1 MKLLEKL
8 RFQPEWQ
15 SDDPSIRLTA
25 VRELSHEA
33 QEVLFAIA
41 KHDADLGVRRAA
53 IGRVTSISALATI
66 AAGDDD
72 TVRLEAAVVLRD
84 RLVDL
89 HEDEVDRQQIDHSLL
104 ALTDARDLA
113 AVARRGRID
122 SLRRG
127 ALARVKDEKI
137 LGSIAR
143 RAEFP
148 EIALE
153 ALARI
158 EDIDELSAVAVRAED
173 KTVALTAFD
182 RLTTTPLNADT
193 LEQIARRAKHKAIV
207 RRAKVELTSLNVPTL
222 DEPSVTEREALC
234 DQLEALTAE
243 DDLERGQVRLDEL
256 LQWWATL
263 EGAADST
270 LSERFATVRL
280 AAESWLV
287 KLDTDQAE
295 ARRKVSE
302 QAVALETR
310 VLLCERI
317 EKLVGAKVPEELAA
331 LRKALA
337 ELPALEPDVV
347 ASDDATALF
356 KRIDAADAA
365 CERRHTQWLSGI
377 DRLLELDKLIE
388 EIEALLASDPS
399 AESNTDAIMSRWL
412 VFDKTWRG
420 LMAIARVE
428 IDLSD
433 TGSAA
438 RLKQLEKRRDAVG
451 ERRRALAARAEVE
464 HSRQEQENLARLQKL
479 CNTLN
484 RMVAAENLE
493 LGEAKRQLRAARK
506 LLDHP
511 SALPSRRDRDVLTR
525 RLRQSHT
532 ALLGRVRELRDFADW
547 ERWANLSI
555 QEDLCWR
562 MEALAEIP
570 VTEDVASVAHQFR
583 KLMHRWRQAA
593 QVPKDKSEELW
604 KRFKKA
610 HDAVF
615 PRCEQHFKQQ
625 VAEREK
631 NRVHKLALVEEVER
645 LATSTSWINTAK
657 RITQLQA
664 EWKMIG
670 SAPRKEQQELWNRF
684 RAACSSFFARRKAEL
699 VQRKQEWA
707 ANFEKKDALCARVEA
722 LADTDDLAAAIEE
735 VKQSQAEWKT
745 IGPVRRTRSDVVWQ
759 RFRTA
764 CDGVF
769 QRTHKQEY
777 AAAAEKVKFRETLCA
792 ELETL
797 ILEAESSG
805 EAPNELVE
813 TVQGIQDQWRRAS
826 DIPHVLQQ
834 RLAVRFGSAILK
846 LIESYPMS
854 FRGAALDPARG
865 LKRLEKLCERVEA
878 LIPAASIR
886 GGVDCASPVEIL
898 AAQWHETLANN
909 TMGVRV
915 DEAAK
920 RRSAIEEVVRLQAER
935 RGLGQVT
942 GDEGRRLADRFQR
955 ACDRVFQQGKP
966 ASNQRKAA
974 VSSRRR
980 PKREGPAKQSVP
992 LVPDP
997 WPK

>member
-1 MKLLEKL
+1 MKLLKKL
-8 RFQPEWQ
+8 RSQPEWQ

-33 QEVLFAIA
+33 QEVLFSIA

-53 IGRVTSISALATI
+53 IGRVTSIAALATI

-72 TVRLEAAVVLRD
+72 IVRLEAAAVLRD

-104 ALTDARDLA
+104 VLTDERDLA

-122 SLRRG
+122 SLRCG
-127 ALARVKDEKI
+127 ALARVTDEKL

-158 EDIDELSAVAVRAED
+158 DGIDELSAVAVRAED

-182 RLTTTPLNADT
+182 RLTAIQLNTDA
-193 LEQIARRAKHKAIV
+193 LEKIARRAKHKAIV
-207 RRAKVELTSLNVPTL
+207 RRAKAELAGLNVPTV
-222 DEPSVTEREALC
+222 DESSVTEREALC

-243 DDLERGQVRLDEL
+243 DDLERGRARLDEL
-256 LQWWATL
+256 LQRWAAL
-263 EGAADST
+263 EGTADST

-280 AAESWLV
+280 AAESRLV

-295 ARRKVSE
+295 ARKRANE
-302 QAVALETR
+302 QTIALETR
-310 VLLCERI
+310 VLLCGRI
-317 EKLVGAKVPEELAA
+317 EQLVGAKVPEELAA
-331 LRKALA
+331 LRKDLA
-337 ELPALEPDVV
+337 KLPALEPDVA
-347 ASDDATALF
+347 ASDEATALF

-365 CERRHTQWLSGI
+365 CERRHARWLSGI

-388 EIEALLASDPS
+388 EIEALLASDLS
-399 AESNTDAIMSRWL
+399 AESNTDAIMSRWP
-412 VFDKTWRG
+412 VFDKMWRD
-420 LMAIARVE
+420 LMARARVE
-428 IDLSD
+428 VDLDD

-438 RLKQLEKRRDAVG
+438 RLKQLQKRRDAVG
-451 ERRRALAARAEVE
+451 ERRRVLAARAEVE
-464 HSRQEQENLARLQKL
+464 RSRQEQENLTRLQKL
-479 CNTLN
+479 CNTLA

-493 LGEAKRQLRAARK
+493 LGEAERQLRAARK
-506 LLDHP
+506 VLDHP

-525 RLRQSHT
+525 RLRQGHT

-547 ERWANLSI
+547 ECWANLGI
-555 QEDLCWR
+555 QEDLCRR
-562 MEALAEIP
+562 MEAMAETS

-583 KLMHRWRQAA
+583 ELMNRWRQAA
-593 QVPKDKSEELW
+593 QVPKDKGEELW

-615 PRCEQHFKQQ
+615 PRCEQYFKQQ
-625 VAEREK
+625 VTEREK

-670 SAPRKEQQELWNRF
+670 PAPRKEQKELRDRF
-684 RAACSSFFARRKAEL
+684 RAAGSSFFARRKADL
-699 VQRKQEWA
+699 AQRKQKWVT
-707 ANFEKKDALCARVEA
+707 NLKKKDALCARVEA
-722 LADTDDLAAAIEE
+722 LADTDDLMAAIEE
-735 VKQSQAEWKT
+735 VKLFQAEWKT
-745 IGPVRRTRSDVVWQ
+745 IGPIRRTRSEVVWQ

-769 QRTHKQEY
+769 QRVHKQEHM
-777 AAAAEKVKFRETLCA
+777 AAAEQVKFREALCA

-797 ILEAESSG
+797 MLKAESSC
-805 EAPNELVE
+805 EAPNELAE
-813 TVQGIQDQWRRAS
+813 SVQGIQDQWRRAS
-826 DIPHVLQQ
+826 DIPNVLQQ
-834 RLAVRFGSAILK
+834 RLAVRFSSAVSK

-854 FRGAALDPARG
+854 FRGTALDPAPG
-865 LKRLEKLCERVEA
+865 LKRLEKLCECVEA
-878 LIPAASIR
+878 LIPAVPIR

-898 AAQWHETLANN
+898 AAQWRETLANN
-909 TMGVRV
+909 TMGARV

-920 RRSAIEEVVRLQAER
+920 RRSAIDEVVRLQAER
-935 RGLGQVT
+935 RQLGQVT
-942 GDEGRRLADRFQR
+942 NDEGRRLADRFQH
-955 ACDRVFQQGKP
+955 ACDRVFQHGKP

-992 LVPDP
+992 AGS
-997 WPK
+997 

>member
-1 MKLLEKL
+1 MELLKKL
-8 RFQPEWQ
+8 RSQPEWQ

-72 TVRLEAAVVLRD
+72 TVRLGAAAVLRD

-89 HEDEVDRQQIDHSLL
+89 HEHEVDRQQIDHSLL
-104 ALTDARDLA
+104 VLTDERDLA

-122 SLRRG
+122 SLRCG
-127 ALARVKDEKI
+127 ALARVTDEKL
-137 LGSIAR
+137 LGSLAR

-158 EDIDELSAVAVRAED
+158 EGIDELSAVAVRAED

-182 RLTTTPLNADT
+182 RLTAIPLNTDA
-193 LEQIARRAKHKAIV
+193 LEQIIRRAKHKAIV
-207 RRAKVELTSLNVPTL
+207 RRAKAELASLTVSTV
-222 DEPSVTEREALC
+222 DESSVTERESLC

-243 DDLERGQVRLDEL
+243 DDLERGRARLDEL
-256 LQWWATL
+256 LQRWAAL
-263 EGAADST
+263 EGTADST

-280 AAESWLV
+280 AAESRLV

-295 ARRKVSE
+295 ARKRASE
-302 QAVALETR
+302 QTIALETR

-317 EKLVGAKVPEELAA
+317 EQLVGAKLPEELAA
-331 LRKALA
+331 LRKDLA
-337 ELPALEPDVV
+337 ELPALEPDVA
-347 ASDDATALF
+347 ASDEATALF
-356 KRIDAADAA
+356 KRIDAGDTA
-365 CERRHTQWLSGI
+365 CERRHARWLSGI

-388 EIEALLASDPS
+388 EIEALLVSDSS
-399 AESNTDAIMSRWL
+399 AEANTDAIRSRWP

-420 LMAIARVE
+420 LMARARVE
-428 IDLSD
+428 VDLGD

-438 RLKQLEKRRDAVG
+438 RLKQLQKRRDAVG
-451 ERRRALAARAEVE
+451 ERHRALAARAEVE
-464 HSRQEQENLARLQKL
+464 RSRQEQENITRLQKL
-479 CNTLN
+479 CNTLT
-484 RMVAAENLE
+484 RMVAAENLK
-493 LGEAKRQLRAARK
+493 LGQAERQLRAVRK
-506 LLDHP
+506 VLDHP
-511 SALPSRRDRDVLTR
+511 SALPSRRDRDVLTH
-525 RLRQSHT
+525 RLRQGHT
-532 ALLGRVRELRDFADW
+532 ALLGRVRELRNFAGW
-547 ERWANLSI
+547 ECWATLGI
-555 QEDLCWR
+555 QEDLCRR
-562 MEALAEIP
+562 MEAMAETSA
-570 VTEDVASVAHQFR
+570 TEDVASVAHQFLE
-583 KLMHRWRQAA
+583 LMNRWRQAA
-593 QVPKDKSEELW
+593 QVPIDKSEELW

-610 HDAVF
+610 NDAVF
-615 PRCEQHFKQQ
+615 PRCEQYFKQQ
-625 VAEREK
+625 AAEREK

-670 SAPRKEQQELWNRF
+670 SAPHNEQKELRDRF
-684 RAACSSFFARRKAEL
+684 RAAGSSFFARRKADL
-699 VQRKQEWA
+699 AQRKQKWV
-707 ANFEKKDALCARVEA
+707 ANLEKKDALCARVEA
-722 LADTDDLAAAIEE
+722 LADTDDLVAANEE
-735 VKQSQAEWKT
+735 VKLSQAEWKT
-745 IGPVRRTRSDVVWQ
+745 IGPVRRTRSEVVWQ

-769 QRTHKQEY
+769 QRVHKQEHT
-777 AAAAEKVKFRETLCA
+777 AAAEQVKFRETLCA

-797 ILEAESSG
+797 MLKAESSG
-805 EAPNELVE
+805 EAPNELAE

-826 DIPHVLQQ
+826 DIPNVLQQ
-834 RLAVRFGSAILK
+834 RLAVRFGSAVSK

-854 FRGAALDPARG
+854 FRGTALDPARD

-878 LIPAASIR
+878 LIPAVPIR
-886 GGVDCASPVEIL
+886 GGVDCAAPVEIL
-898 AAQWHETLANN
+898 AAQWRETLANN
-909 TMGVRV
+909 TMGARV

-935 RGLGQVT
+935 RQLGQVT
-942 GDEGRRLADRFQR
+942 NDEGRRLADRFQH
-955 ACDRVFQQGKP
+955 ACDRVFQHGKP

-980 PKREGPAKQSVP
+980 RKREGPAKPSVP
-992 LVPDP
+992 AGS
-997 WPK
+997 